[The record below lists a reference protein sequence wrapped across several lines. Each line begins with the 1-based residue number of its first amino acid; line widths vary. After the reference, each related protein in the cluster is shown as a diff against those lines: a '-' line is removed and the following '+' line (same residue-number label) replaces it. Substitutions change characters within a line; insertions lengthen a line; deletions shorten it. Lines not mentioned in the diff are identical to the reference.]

1 MPNPWA
7 QDRFAILPPIDRA
20 NECLLSALR
29 ISWTL
34 AATGVADFRHATLL
48 VNIDN
53 LSESQQNRLDDRC
66 SGHLD
71 FTLTPRQLRLTNIST
86 VTSSVENAEVCNNPC
101 SGSRQLGVRVELAK
115 SESGW
120 DLDVESG

>member
-1 MPNPWA
+1 MSA
-7 QDRFAILPPIDRA
+7 YFQRFVSGWHARG
-20 NECLLSALR
+20 
-29 ISWTL
+29 
-34 AATGVADFRHATLL
+34 ATGVADFRHATLL

-53 LSESQQNRLDDRC
+53 LSESQENRLDDRC

-71 FTLTPRQLRLTNIST
+71 LTLTPRQLRLTNIST
-86 VTSSVENAEVCNNPC
+86 VTSSVENAEVCNHPC